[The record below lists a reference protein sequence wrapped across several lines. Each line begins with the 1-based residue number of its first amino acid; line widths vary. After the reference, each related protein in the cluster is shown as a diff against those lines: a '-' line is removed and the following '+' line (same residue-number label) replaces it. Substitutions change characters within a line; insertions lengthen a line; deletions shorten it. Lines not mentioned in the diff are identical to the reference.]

1 MPLPEPF
8 PELDELITSIG
19 EAGHRVAAMDASEG
33 GAGNLSVC
41 LGWPVEVRRRFPNG
55 EDFTLPQPAPNLAG
69 RVVLVTGSGRRL
81 RDIRQD
87 PEANLA
93 AVVMGED
100 GRTARLYTS
109 PRRLFER
116 VTSEFNSHLAVHD
129 DQVGRSGTNFH
140 AVVHAQPPHL
150 TYLSHIAAYRDIR
163 TLNEKLLRWQPE
175 TIVNLPEGVGVLP
188 FILPGSPALMAAN
201 IEALREHRVVLWSK
215 HGVMARSDVSITR
228 AVDRV
233 EYAETAAK
241 YEHLDLTS
249 GGKGEGLSRD
259 ELREV
264 VEAFGVPTKLI

>member
-1 MPLPEPF
+1 M
-8 PELDELITSIG
+8 
-19 EAGHRVAAMDASEG
+19 
-33 GAGNLSVC
+33 
-41 LGWPVEVRRRFPNG
+41 
-55 EDFTLPQPAPNLAG
+55 
-69 RVVLVTGSGRRL
+69 
-81 RDIRQD
+81 
-87 PEANLA
+87 
-93 AVVMGED
+93 
-100 GRTARLYTS
+100 
-109 PRRLFER
+109 
-116 VTSEFNSHLAVHD
+116 TSEFNSHLAAHD

-150 TYLSHIAAYRDIR
+150 TYLSHIAAYRDTG
-163 TLNEKLLRWQPE
+163 TLNEKLMRWQPE

-215 HGVMARSDVSITR
+215 HGVMARSNMSVTR

-249 GGKGEGLSRD
+249 GGHGEGLSRA

-264 VEAFGVPTKLI
+264 VEAFHVPTTLV